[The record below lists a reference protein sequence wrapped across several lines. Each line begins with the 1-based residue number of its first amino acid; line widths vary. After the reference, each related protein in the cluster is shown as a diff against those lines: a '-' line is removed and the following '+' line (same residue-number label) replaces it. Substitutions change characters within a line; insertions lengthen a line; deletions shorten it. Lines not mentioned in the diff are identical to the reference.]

1 MSDSNHIPIVIESDD
16 DYGDDDDNDDELAE
30 EGEIVEEVKKTDV

>member
-1 MSDSNHIPIVIESDD
+1 MSDSNPILIESDD
-16 DYGDDDDNDDELAE
+16 DYDDDDDELAE